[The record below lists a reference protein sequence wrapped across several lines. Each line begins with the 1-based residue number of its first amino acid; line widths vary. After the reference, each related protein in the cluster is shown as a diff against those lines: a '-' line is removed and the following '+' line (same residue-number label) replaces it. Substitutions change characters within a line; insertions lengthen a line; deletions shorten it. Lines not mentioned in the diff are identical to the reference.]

1 MELLTLAGIN
11 VAVAFAA
18 FLRRQNAALA
28 QRFEAFSRDITGTIT
43 GIDRRLARCWKA
55 GSNAT
60 AAGVLWIRPDR
71 PSPTGC
77 A

>member
-11 VAVAFAA
+11 VTVAVAFAA

-43 GIDRRLARCWKA
+43 GIDRRLARLE
-55 GSNAT
+55 GGIERDRGGHS
-60 AAGVLWIRPDR
+60 PDQ
-71 PSPTGC
+71 